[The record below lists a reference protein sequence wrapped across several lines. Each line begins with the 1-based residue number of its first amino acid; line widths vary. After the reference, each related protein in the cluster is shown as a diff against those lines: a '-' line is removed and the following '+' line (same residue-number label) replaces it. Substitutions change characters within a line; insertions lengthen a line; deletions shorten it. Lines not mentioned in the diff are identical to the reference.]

1 MIFYKQ
7 RFLSPQEEDVTGR
20 NVAHL
25 KYIATRPGT
34 VYNPGCGFGL
44 WGQLE
49 PAKAPGNIQ
58 DLEQA
63 KNLVRRESN
72 RGRILYRAIVSLG
85 EPDAGELGY
94 YDRAKWEPLIASQI
108 STIAR
113 EMHIDLQ
120 NIRWVASMHCKAG
133 HPHTHILFW
142 DGGNEPR
149 QAVMPKPVFQRATER
164 IRAGFGY
171 QVYGEQIRELQD
183 SQKQMLKEIRQELCS
198 ICPEANPTAAPPD
211 KMWIS
216 KEVKLLSLAIGNL
229 ARDAPKSGSLKY
241 QYLPPAYK
249 EKVNEVIQQ
258 ALQLPE
264 IQKLLDDYLNAA
276 TRVSQMYG
284 NSEETIQKNREKALE
299 KVRNGLGNEIMA
311 GVREILRDLQAQAE
325 ATPPEL
331 QSLAKDAVSNTIAGD
346 EQYAS
351 FIAGLPKNRQ
361 PQLWNREDY
370 RGMEGHVVSTVMSDA
385 RIRAQLKGYAKTVA
399 QDDEKNSCQLG
410 TNFQGGKAA
419 AEKEVMADFRKA
431 VRQAFLQQVYADTG
445 WEQECA
451 HTYTMGILV
460 RLFASLTQQ
469 RGQQSARA
477 AQLSKKHDLS
487 REAMADYREKRRQGS
502 NQPNN
507 LEI

>member
-1 MIFYKQ
+1 MAG
-7 RFLSPQEEDVTGR
+7 L

-25 KYIATRPGT
+25 NYIATRPGT

-58 DLEQA
+58 DLEQV
-63 KNLVRRESN
+63 KNLVRQESN

-94 YDRAKWEPLIASQI
+94 YDRAKWEALIASQI

-113 EMHIDLQ
+113 EMHIDPG

-164 IRAGFGY
+164 IRAGFSY
-171 QVYGEQIRELQD
+171 QVYGEQIRQLQD
-183 SQKQMLKEIRQELCS
+183 SQKQMLKEIRQELCA

-211 KMWIS
+211 KMWTS
-216 KEVKLLSLAIGNL
+216 KEVKLLSLAISNL

-249 EKVNEVIQQ
+249 EKVNQVIHQ

-264 IQKLLDDYLNAA
+264 IQKLLDDYLSAA
-276 TRVSQMYG
+276 DRVSHLYG
-284 NSEETIQKNREKALE
+284 NSKDTVQKNREKALE
-299 KVRNGLGNEIMA
+299 KVRSGLGNEIMA
-311 GVREILRDLQAQAE
+311 GVRNILRDLQAQAE
-325 ATPPEL
+325 AAPPEL
-331 QSLAKDAVSNTIAGD
+331 QSLAKDAVANAIAGD
-346 EQYAS
+346 AQYAS
-351 FIAGLPKNRQ
+351 FIAGLPRNRQ

-370 RGMEGHVVSTVMSDA
+370 RGIEGHVISAVMRDA

-399 QDDEKNSCQLG
+399 QDENSCQVG
-410 TNFQGGKAA
+410 TNFQDGNAA

-431 VRQAFLQQVYADTG
+431 VRQAFLQQVQSDTG
-445 WEQECA
+445 WEEECV
-451 HTYTMGILV
+451 HTHTMGILV

-507 LEI
+507 LEL

>member
-1 MIFYKQ
+1 MAG
-7 RFLSPQEEDVTGR
+7 L

-25 KYIATRPGT
+25 NYIATRPGT
-34 VYNPGCGFGL
+34 VFNPGCGFGL

-58 DLEQA
+58 DLEQV
-63 KNLVRRESN
+63 KNLVRQESN

-108 STIAR
+108 SSIAR

-164 IRAGFGY
+164 IRAGFSY

-183 SQKQMLKEIRQELCS
+183 SQKQMLKEIRQELCA

-211 KMWIS
+211 KVWIS
-216 KEVKLLSLAIGNL
+216 KEVKLLSLAISNL
-229 ARDAPKSGSLKY
+229 ARDAPQSGSLKY
-241 QYLPPAYK
+241 QYLPPTYK
-249 EKVNEVIQQ
+249 EKVNQVIQQ

-264 IQKLLDDYLNAA
+264 IQKLLDDYLSAA
-276 TRVSQMYG
+276 DRVSHLYG
-284 NSEETIQKNREKALE
+284 NSKDTVQKNREKALE
-299 KVRNGLGNEIMA
+299 KVRSGLGNEIMS
-311 GVREILRDLQAQAE
+311 GVRDILRDLQAQA
-325 ATPPEL
+325 AADPPEL
-331 QSLAKDAVSNTIAGD
+331 QSLAKDAVANAIAGD
-346 EQYAS
+346 AQYAG
-351 FIAGLPKNRQ
+351 FIAGLPRNRH
-361 PQLWNREDY
+361 PQLWDQEDY
-370 RGMEGHVVSTVMSDA
+370 RGMAGHVISAVMRDA

-399 QDDEKNSCQLG
+399 QDENSCQVG
-410 TNFQGGKAA
+410 TNFQDGNAA

-431 VRQAFLQQVYADTG
+431 VRQAFLQQVQADTG
-445 WEQECA
+445 WEEECV
-451 HTYTMGILV
+451 HTHTMGILV
-460 RLFASLTQQ
+460 RLFASLSQQ

-502 NQPNN
+502 NQPDN
-507 LEI
+507 LEL

>member
-1 MIFYKQ
+1 MAG
-7 RFLSPQEEDVTGR
+7 L

-25 KYIATRPGT
+25 NYIATRPGT

-44 WGQLE
+44 WGKLD
-49 PAKAPGNIQ
+49 PTKAPGNIQ

-63 KNLVRRESN
+63 KNLVRQESN

-113 EMHIDLQ
+113 EMHIDPK

-149 QAVMPKPVFQRATER
+149 QAVMPKRAFKRATER

-183 SQKQMLKEIRQELCS
+183 SQKQMLKEIRQELCA

-211 KMWIS
+211 KMWTS

-241 QYLPPAYK
+241 QYLPPTYK
-249 EKVNEVIQQ
+249 EKVYEVIQQ

-264 IQKLLDDYLNAA
+264 IQKLLDDYLNTA
-276 TRVSQMYG
+276 TRGSQMYG

-299 KVRNGLGNEIMA
+299 KVRSGLGNEIMA

-325 ATPPEL
+325 AAPPEL
-331 QSLAKDAVSNTIAGD
+331 QALAKDAVSNTIAGD

-385 RIRAQLKGYAKTVA
+385 RIRAQLKGYAKTVTL
-399 QDDEKNSCQLG
+399 DENSCQVG
-410 TNFQGGKAA
+410 TNFQGGNAA
-419 AEKEVMADFRKA
+419 AEKEVIADFRKA
-431 VRQAFLQQVYADTG
+431 VRQAFLRQVYADTG
-445 WEQECA
+445 WEQECV
-451 HTYTMGILV
+451 HTHTMGILV
-460 RLFASLTQQ
+460 RLFASLIQQ
-469 RGQQSARA
+469 RGQQNARA

-502 NQPNN
+502 NQPDN
-507 LEI
+507 LEL

>member
-1 MIFYKQ
+1 MAG
-7 RFLSPQEEDVTGR
+7 L

-25 KYIATRPGT
+25 NYIATRPGT

-63 KNLVRRESN
+63 KNLVRQESN

-108 STIAR
+108 SSIAR
-113 EMHIDLQ
+113 EMHIDPG

-164 IRAGFGY
+164 IRAGFSY
-171 QVYGEQIRELQD
+171 QVYGEQIRQLQD
-183 SQKQMLKEIRQELCS
+183 SQKQMLKEIRQELCA

-211 KMWIS
+211 KMWTS
-216 KEVKLLSLAIGNL
+216 KEVKLLSLAISNL

-249 EKVNEVIQQ
+249 EKVNQVIHQ

-264 IQKLLDDYLNAA
+264 IQKLLDDYLSAA
-276 TRVSQMYG
+276 DRVSHLYG
-284 NSEETIQKNREKALE
+284 NRKDTAQKNREKALE
-299 KVRNGLGNEIMA
+299 KVRSGLGNEIMA
-311 GVREILRDLQAQAE
+311 GVRNILRDLQAQAE
-325 ATPPEL
+325 SAPPEL
-331 QSLAKDAVSNTIAGD
+331 QSLAKKAVANAIVGDA
-346 EQYAS
+346 QYAG
-351 FIAGLPKNRQ
+351 FIAGLPRNRH
-361 PQLWNREDY
+361 PQLWDREDY
-370 RGMEGHVVSTVMSDA
+370 RGMAGHVISAVMRDA

-399 QDDEKNSCQLG
+399 QDENSCQVG
-410 TNFQGGKAA
+410 TNFQDGNAA

-445 WEQECA
+445 WEEECA
-451 HTYTMGILV
+451 HTHTMGILV

-502 NQPNN
+502 NQQN
-507 LEI
+507 LEL

>member
-1 MIFYKQ
+1 MAG
-7 RFLSPQEEDVTGR
+7 L

-25 KYIATRPGT
+25 NYIATRPGT

-58 DLEQA
+58 DLEQV
-63 KNLVRRESN
+63 KNLVRQESN

-108 STIAR
+108 STIAK
-113 EMHIDLQ
+113 EMHIDSG

-164 IRAGFGY
+164 IRAGFSY
-171 QVYGEQIRELQD
+171 QVYGEQIRQLQD
-183 SQKQMLKEIRQELCS
+183 SQKQMLKEIRQELCA

-211 KMWIS
+211 KMWTS
-216 KEVKLLSLAIGNL
+216 QEVKLLSLAISNL

-249 EKVNEVIQQ
+249 EKVNLVIHQ

-264 IQKLLDDYLNAA
+264 IQKLLDDYLSAA
-276 TRVSQMYG
+276 DRVSHLYG
-284 NSEETIQKNREKALE
+284 NSKNTAQKNREKALE
-299 KVRNGLGNEIMA
+299 KVRSGLGNEIMA
-311 GVREILRDLQAQAE
+311 GVRNILRDLQAQAE
-325 ATPPEL
+325 AAPPEL
-331 QSLAKDAVSNTIAGD
+331 QALAKEAVANTIAGD
-346 EQYAS
+346 AQYAG
-351 FIAGLPKNRQ
+351 FIAGLPRNRH
-361 PQLWNREDY
+361 PQLWDREDY
-370 RGMEGHVVSTVMSDA
+370 RGMAGHVISAVMRDA

-399 QDDEKNSCQLG
+399 QDENSCQVG
-410 TNFQGGKAA
+410 THFQDGNAA

-451 HTYTMGILV
+451 HTHTMGILV

>member
-1 MIFYKQ
+1 MAG
-7 RFLSPQEEDVTGR
+7 L

-25 KYIATRPGT
+25 NYIATRPGT

-58 DLEQA
+58 DLEQV
-63 KNLVRRESN
+63 KNLVRQESN

-113 EMHIDLQ
+113 EMHIDPQ
-120 NIRWVASMHCKAG
+120 NIRWVASTHCKAG

-164 IRAGFGY
+164 IRAGFSY

-183 SQKQMLKEIRQELCS
+183 SQKQMLKEIRQELCA

-211 KMWIS
+211 KVWIS

-249 EKVNEVIQQ
+249 EKVNQVIHQ

-264 IQKLLDDYLNAA
+264 IQKLLDDYLSAA
-276 TRVSQMYG
+276 DRVSHLYG
-284 NSEETIQKNREKALE
+284 NSKDTVQKNREKALE
-299 KVRNGLGNEIMA
+299 KIRSGLGNEIMA

-325 ATPPEL
+325 SAPPEL

-370 RGMEGHVVSTVMSDA
+370 RGMEGHVVPTVMSDA

-399 QDDEKNSCQLG
+399 QDENSCQVG
-410 TNFQGGKAA
+410 TNFQGGNAA

-451 HTYTMGILV
+451 HTHTMGILV

>member
-1 MIFYKQ
+1 MAG
-7 RFLSPQEEDVTGR
+7 L

-25 KYIATRPGT
+25 NYIATRPGT

-44 WGQLE
+44 WGKLE

-58 DLEQA
+58 DLEQV
-63 KNLVRRESN
+63 KNLVRQESN

-113 EMHIDLQ
+113 EMHIDPG

-149 QAVMPKPVFQRATER
+149 QAVMPEPVFKRATER

-183 SQKQMLKEIRQELCS
+183 SQKQMLKEIRQELCA
-198 ICPEANPTAAPPD
+198 ICPEANSTAAPPD
-211 KMWIS
+211 KMWTS

-241 QYLPPAYK
+241 QYLPPTYK

-264 IQKLLDDYLNAA
+264 IQKLLDDYLNTT

-299 KVRNGLGNEIMA
+299 KVRSGLGNEIMA
-311 GVREILRDLQAQAE
+311 GVREILRDLQTQAE

-331 QSLAKDAVSNTIAGD
+331 QALAKDTVTNTVSGD
-346 EQYAS
+346 ERYAS

-361 PQLWNREDY
+361 PKVWERKDY
-370 RGMEGHVVSTVMSDA
+370 QDTVAHVTTTIISDA

>member
-1 MIFYKQ
+1 MAG
-7 RFLSPQEEDVTGR
+7 L

-25 KYIATRPGT
+25 NYIATRPGT

-58 DLEQA
+58 YLEQV
-63 KNLVRRESN
+63 KNLVRQESN

-113 EMHIDLQ
+113 EMHIDPG

-164 IRAGFGY
+164 IRAGFSY
-171 QVYGEQIRELQD
+171 QVYGEQIRQLQD
-183 SQKQMLKEIRQELCS
+183 SQKQMLKEIRQELCA
-198 ICPEANPTAAPPD
+198 ICPEATPTAAPPD
-211 KMWIS
+211 KMWTS
-216 KEVKLLSLAIGNL
+216 KEVKLLSLAISNL

-249 EKVNEVIQQ
+249 EKVNQVIHQ

-264 IQKLLDDYLNAA
+264 IQKLLDDYLAAA
-276 TRVSQMYG
+276 TQVSRMYG
-284 NSEETIQKNREKALE
+284 NSKDTGQKTQETALE
-299 KVRNGLGNEIMA
+299 KIRSGLGNEIMA
-311 GVREILRDLQAQAE
+311 GVRNILLDLQAQAE
-325 ATPPEL
+325 SAPPEL
-331 QSLAKDAVSNTIAGD
+331 QSLAKKAVANTIAGD
-346 EQYAS
+346 AQYAS
-351 FIAGLPKNRQ
+351 FIAGLPRNRH
-361 PQLWNREDY
+361 PQLWDREDY
-370 RGMEGHVVSTVMSDA
+370 RGMAGHVISAVMSDA
-385 RIRAQLKGYAKTVA
+385 RIRAQLKGYAETVA
-399 QDDEKNSCQLG
+399 QDENSCQVG
-410 TNFQGGKAA
+410 TNFQGGNAA

-445 WEQECA
+445 WEEECA
-451 HTYTMGILV
+451 HTHTMGILV

-502 NQPNN
+502 NQQN
-507 LEI
+507 LEL

>member
-1 MIFYKQ
+1 MAG
-7 RFLSPQEEDVTGR
+7 L

-25 KYIATRPGT
+25 NYIATRPGT

-63 KNLVRRESN
+63 KNLVRQESN

-108 STIAR
+108 SSIAR
-113 EMHIDLQ
+113 EMHIDPG

-164 IRAGFGY
+164 IRAGFSY
-171 QVYGEQIRELQD
+171 QVYGEQIRQLQD
-183 SQKQMLKEIRQELCS
+183 SQKQMLKEIRQELCA

-211 KMWIS
+211 KMWTS
-216 KEVKLLSLAIGNL
+216 KDVKLLSLAIGNL

-241 QYLPPAYK
+241 QYLPPTYK
-249 EKVNEVIQQ
+249 EKVNQVIHQ

-264 IQKLLDDYLNAA
+264 IQKLLDDYLSAA
-276 TRVSQMYG
+276 DRVSHLYG
-284 NSEETIQKNREKALE
+284 NSKDTVQKNREKALE
-299 KVRNGLGNEIMA
+299 KIRSGLGNEIMA

-325 ATPPEL
+325 AAPPEL
-331 QSLAKDAVSNTIAGD
+331 QSLAKKAVSNTIAGD
-346 EQYAS
+346 AQYAS
-351 FIAGLPKNRQ
+351 FIAGLPRNRQ

-370 RGMEGHVVSTVMSDA
+370 RGMEGHVISAVMSDA

-399 QDDEKNSCQLG
+399 QDDEKNSCQVG
-410 TNFQGGKAA
+410 TNFQGGNAA
-419 AEKEVMADFRKA
+419 AEKEVIADFRKA
-431 VRQAFLQQVYADTG
+431 VRQAFLQQVQSDTG
-445 WEQECA
+445 WEEECV
-451 HTYTMGILV
+451 HTHTMGILV
-460 RLFASLTQQ
+460 RLFASLSQQ
-469 RGQQSARA
+469 RGQQSAKA

-502 NQPNN
+502 NQQN
-507 LEI
+507 LEL

>member
-1 MIFYKQ
+1 MAG
-7 RFLSPQEEDVTGR
+7 L

-25 KYIATRPGT
+25 NYIATRPGT

-58 DLEQA
+58 DLEQV
-63 KNLVRRESN
+63 KNLVRQESN

-113 EMHIDLQ
+113 EMHIDPG

-164 IRAGFGY
+164 IRAGFSY
-171 QVYGEQIRELQD
+171 QVYGEQIRQLQD
-183 SQKQMLKEIRQELCS
+183 SQKQMLKEIRQELCA

-211 KMWIS
+211 KMWTS
-216 KEVKLLSLAIGNL
+216 KEVKLLSLAISNL

-241 QYLPPAYK
+241 QYLPPTYK
-249 EKVNEVIQQ
+249 EKVNQVIHQ

-264 IQKLLDDYLNAA
+264 IQKLLDDYLSVAD
-276 TRVSQMYG
+276 RVSHLNG
-284 NSEETIQKNREKALE
+284 NSKATAQKNREKALE
-299 KVRNGLGNEIMA
+299 KIRSGLGNEIMA
-311 GVREILRDLQAQAE
+311 GVRNILRDLQAQAE
-325 ATPPEL
+325 AAPPEL
-331 QSLAKDAVSNTIAGD
+331 QSLAKDAVANAIAGD
-346 EQYAS
+346 AQYAG
-351 FIAGLPKNRQ
+351 FIAGLPRNRH
-361 PQLWNREDY
+361 PQLWSREDY
-370 RGMEGHVVSTVMSDA
+370 RGMEGHVISAVMRDA

-399 QDDEKNSCQLG
+399 QDENSCQVG
-410 TNFQGGKAA
+410 TNFQDVNAA

-431 VRQAFLQQVYADTG
+431 IRQAFLQQVYADTG

-451 HTYTMGILV
+451 HTHTMGILV
-460 RLFASLTQQ
+460 RLFASLSQQ

-502 NQPNN
+502 NQQN
-507 LEI
+507 LEL

>member
-7 RFLSPQEEDVTGR
+7 RFLAPQEEDVTGR

-25 KYIATRPGT
+25 NYIATRPGT

-58 DLEQA
+58 DLEQV
-63 KNLVRRESN
+63 KNLVRQESN

-94 YDRAKWEPLIASQI
+94 YDRAKWEPLIAGQI

-113 EMHIDLQ
+113 EMHIDPK

-149 QAVMPKPVFQRATER
+149 QAVMPKRAFKRATER

-171 QVYGEQIRELQD
+171 QVYGEQIRQLQD
-183 SQKQMLKEIRQELCS
+183 SQKQMLKEIRQELCAM
-198 ICPEANPTAAPPD
+198 CPEANPTAAPPD
-211 KMWIS
+211 KMWTS
-216 KEVKLLSLAIGNL
+216 QEVKLLSLAISNL

-249 EKVNEVIQQ
+249 EKVNQVIHQ

-264 IQKLLDDYLNAA
+264 IQKLLDDYLSAA
-276 TRVSQMYG
+276 DRVSHLYG
-284 NSEETIQKNREKALE
+284 NSKETAQKNREKALE
-299 KVRNGLGNEIMA
+299 KVRSGLGNEIMA
-311 GVREILRDLQAQAE
+311 GVRNILRDLQTQAE
-325 ATPPEL
+325 AAPPEL
-331 QSLAKDAVSNTIAGD
+331 QSLAKDAVANAIAGD
-346 EQYAS
+346 AQYAG
-351 FIAGLPKNRQ
+351 FIAGLPRNRQ

-370 RGMEGHVVSTVMSDA
+370 RGMEGHVISAVMRDA

-399 QDDEKNSCQLG
+399 QDENACQVG
-410 TNFQGGKAA
+410 TNFQGGNAA
-419 AEKEVMADFRKA
+419 AEKEVIADFRKA
-431 VRQAFLQQVYADTG
+431 VRQAFLQQVQSDTG
-445 WEQECA
+445 WEEECA
-451 HTYTMGILV
+451 HTHTMGILV

-502 NQPNN
+502 NQPDN
-507 LEI
+507 LEL